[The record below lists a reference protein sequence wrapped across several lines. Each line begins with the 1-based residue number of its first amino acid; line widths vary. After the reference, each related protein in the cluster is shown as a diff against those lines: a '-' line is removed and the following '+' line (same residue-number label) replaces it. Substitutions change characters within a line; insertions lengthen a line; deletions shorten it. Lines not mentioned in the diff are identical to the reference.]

1 MPRRPPAFPVLKLG
15 DEGVVDCCGDGS
27 VLKLTKKAARA
38 RHVKSPV
45 DGDECTTHKRGWLA
59 ENPCKEGEFEDSKEG
74 GEPYQFLVG
83 GGGAVK
89 GLSDAV
95 RHMRRGEVA
104 YVWMAGRKGLGE
116 EGNPPKIPKHAAL
129 CFELELLKFTDGK
142 DVSPEMDGSVLTR
155 RVKKGASR
163 PRGFLSPHDKSTITF
178 DFELWVSGTSD
189 EPLDRPLANVG
200 AVWYAH
206 ERERKPGYP
215 KGLRVLLENVF
226 QNDVVHAVMSKQ
238 AVEHYEGVD
247 AIPEGG
253 ALECLVK
260 LRSWHEFIDC
270 HERDPGM
277 IRKEINKFAG
287 ASKWQI
293 PAHADVVVV
302 RGQVMVAGKSFSAS
316 STRSTAA
323 DRSADDA
330 FASCTCFGAGAPRC
344 FSTTAPKSDA
354 GERFWSSQ
362 RTFRSAAR
370 RSKAPSQPARM
381 AARRWCSGMVTL
393 AAASSSPPASRTVGR
408 NRTATV
414 MRKTRRAGPP
424 PASQQ

>member
-95 RHMRRGEVA
+95 RRMRRGEVA
-104 YVWMAGRKGLGE
+104 YVWMAGHKGLGE

-178 DFELWVSGTSD
+178 DYELWVTGTSV

-200 AVWYAH
+200 AVWYGA
-206 ERERKPGYP
+206 RRRRCRPCSSSSGSPGATC
-215 KGLRVLLENVF
+215 GRC
-226 QNDVVHAVMSKQ
+226 A
-238 AVEHYEGVD
+238 
-247 AIPEGG
+247 
-253 ALECLVK
+253 
-260 LRSWHEFIDC
+260 R
-270 HERDPGM
+270 
-277 IRKEINKFAG
+277 
-287 ASKWQI
+287 
-293 PAHADVVVV
+293 
-302 RGQVMVAGKSFSAS
+302 
-316 STRSTAA
+316 STR
-323 DRSADDA
+323 R
-330 FASCTCFGAGAPRC
+330 GAGA
-344 FSTTAPKSDA
+344 APT
-354 GERFWSSQ
+354 G
-362 RTFRSAAR
+362 
-370 RSKAPSQPARM
+370 
-381 AARRWCSGMVTL
+381 
-393 AAASSSPPASRTVGR
+393 AAASSGAACSSSRRRGTPSE
-408 NRTATV
+408 NATDWAARESV
-414 MRKTRRAGPP
+414 TLKCRGATKKGIINDAVALAQLALDALLAAAQRDLPRSGTE
-424 PASQQ
+424 S